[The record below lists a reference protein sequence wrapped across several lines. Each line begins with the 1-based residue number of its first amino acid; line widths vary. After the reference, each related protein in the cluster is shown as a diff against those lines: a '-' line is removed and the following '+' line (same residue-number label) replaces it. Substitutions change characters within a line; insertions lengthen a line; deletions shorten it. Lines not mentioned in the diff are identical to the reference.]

1 MPPNPMIRP
10 PFSPL
15 RRPLLLAAT
24 CLVSSGATAFAV
36 DPTQAIFAVADVDA
50 SASLSQAEFTTTLAS
65 GVSAK
70 VAKSTFKKA
79 DLNSDGELRYF
90 EFQVY
95 RGDVARPGKI
105 ELEFRLADYS
115 GDGLL
120 SFEEFISTGPSK
132 WPWIESLKRFLIAD
146 ANQNQT
152 LTLTEYTAYRN
163 GQATPP
169 SGVSLLKFD
178 LADLN
183 DDGHLEIEEFAWTV
197 PPASSIAKLEA
208 KFNKLDKN
216 DDGVI
221 TRNEWNPGVPKQQ
234 H

>member
-1 MPPNPMIRP
+1 MIRP
-10 PFSPL
+10 PSSAFRGPL
-15 RRPLLLAAT
+15 VLAI
-24 CLVSSGATAFAV
+24 CLASLSATAFAV
-36 DPTQAIFAVADVDA
+36 DNTQTIFAAADLDA
-50 SASLSQAEFTTTLAS
+50 STTLNQAEFTTILES

-79 DLNSDGELRYF
+79 DLNSDGELFFF

-120 SFEEFISTGPSK
+120 TFEEFIATGASK

-146 ANQNQT
+146 TNQNET

-163 GQATPP
+163 GQATAPT
-169 SGVSLLKFD
+169 GVSLLKFD

-221 TRNEWNPGVPKQQ
+221 TRNEWNPGAPK